1 MKNYLKNILLSDT
14 YNDKVIIIGFLSGE
28 LKV

>member
-1 MKNYLKNILLSDT
+1 MKNYLKNIPLSDT
-14 YNDKVIIIGFLSGE
+14 YKDKVIIIGFLSGE